1 MNAHRDRIIRRSFT
15 LTELL
20 VVIMVIS
27 ILASS
32 LLFAM
37 YNAVQQ
43 AKESRTQAQIT
54 KLHELLMTRWD
65 SYRTRAIRLNI
76 AGPGRRDGRAVGRA
90 RLLALRDLMRMELP
104 ERKWDVLDDPV
115 TVVIPFSYDLTNAL
129 GATQNFNGFVNSNIA
144 RPPLSREYQRRVANL
159 VTPANLTNGMTAW
172 TEDYQGAECLYMIIA
187 SMQDI
192 TGNAL
197 DFLHETEI
205 GDKDGDGMPEI
216 WDAWGNPIEFL
227 RWAPGYFASPGPDGN
242 WGVAGVDDDSNST
255 VDDITEALWS
265 GSDDM
270 LIVSDLQKR
279 DPQSSPDPFDP
290 LRIFPASFALYPL
303 IYSAGPDGLYDINVP
318 TGLRY
323 SQSGNAYYPNN
334 PYYLESAPAQFPPGT
349 PMDANGDG
357 RLSFMDNITNH
368 AMGG

>member
-20 VVIMVIS
+20 VVIMVIG
-27 ILASS
+27 ILSSS

-43 AKESRTQAQIT
+43 AKESRTRAQIT

-76 AGPGRRDGRAVGRA
+76 AGPARRDGRAVAAA
-90 RLLALRDLMRMELP
+90 RVIAMRDLMRMELP
-104 ERKWDVLDDPV
+104 ERKTEVWDDPV
-115 TVVIPFSYDLTNAL
+115 SFGVPYSYDLTTTM
-129 GATQNFNGFVNSNIA
+129 GIQNFSGSVTVNIA
-144 RPPLSREYQRRVANL
+144 RPPVLREYRRRVENL
-159 VTPANLTNGMTAW
+159 VSPANLTTGMAAW
-172 TEDYQGAECLYMIIA
+172 TEPYQGAECLYMIIA

-197 DFLHETEI
+197 DFFQETEI

-242 WGVAGVDDDSNST
+242 WGVAGADDDSNST
-255 VDDITEALWS
+255 VDDISEALWP

-270 LIVSDLQKR
+270 MIVSDLQKR
-279 DPQSSPDPFDP
+279 DPQESPDPFDP
-290 LRIFPASFALYPL
+290 LRIFPGSFALYPL

-318 TGLRY
+318 NGLRY
-323 SQSGNAYYPNN
+323 TQVGNAYYPNN
-334 PYYLESAPAQFPPGT
+334 PYHIESAPAQFPPGT
-349 PMDANGDG
+349 PMDANNDG
-357 RLSFMDNITNH
+357 QLSFMDNIVNH